1 MVPTSTITKQ
11 RKHLEEVLLRSLASF
26 QVEHGE
32 AASRVEDALR
42 QYVLELVR
50 EGEWLPPQE
59 KEEAA
64 AMLAQAEVVIDK
76 EKTLI
81 PLDGP
86 EEW

>member
-1 MVPTSTITKQ
+1 M
-11 RKHLEEVLLRSLASF
+11 
-26 QVEHGE
+26 
-32 AASRVEDALR
+32 EDALR

>member
-1 MVPTSTITKQ
+1 M
-11 RKHLEEVLLRSLASF
+11 
-26 QVEHGE
+26 EHGE

-42 QYVLELVR
+42 QYVLELVL

>member
-1 MVPTSTITKQ
+1 M
-11 RKHLEEVLLRSLASF
+11 
-26 QVEHGE
+26 EHGE
-32 AASRVEDALR
+32 AARQVEEALR
-42 QYVLELVR
+42 QYVLEVLR

-59 KEEAA
+59 KEKEE
-64 AMLAQAEVVIDK
+64 AMLALAEVVINK